1 MNFKQQMEAKK
12 KTKFPV
18 KEFVADIKNDI
29 LHDRLT
35 LPTLPDVALEALLI
49 VNDVDSSAE
58 DVARIVSKDTS
69 IAARLVRYANSPIY
83 HGSDPATTV
92 SRAITRIG
100 FDSVKQAI
108 YLVSMRD
115 VFETGIELIR
125 KRMNRL
131 WQHSVRV
138 ASKSALLADQFPHL
152 DKETALLAGLIH
164 DVGVIPVLLKAKDY
178 EELHSSE
185 ANLEKVISGLHMA
198 LGKILLSHWKFEPV
212 LLDVA
217 ALHDHLDR
225 EPPSDQVDYVDII
238 QVANILSYT
247 GSGHI
252 YARMDRRKIPAFR
265 RLGLEELMV
274 PGGEAKLIEQTR
286 DLQDKIF

>member
-1 MNFKQQMEAKK
+1 MEENNN

-18 KEFVADIKNDI
+18 KAFVADIKEDI
-29 LHDRLT
+29 LHNKLT
-35 LPTLPDVALEALLI
+35 LPTLPDVALEALLV
-49 VNDVDSSAE
+49 VNDADSSAE
-58 DVARIVSKDTS
+58 DVARIVAKDAS

-83 HGSDPATTV
+83 HGSDPVTTV

-115 VFETGIELIR
+115 VFETGIDVIR

-131 WQHSVRV
+131 WKHSVMV
-138 ASKSALLADQFPHL
+138 ASKSALLAQQFTHL

-164 DVGVIPVLLKAKDY
+164 DVGVIPVLLKAKNYPELY
-178 EELHSSE
+178 ENEK
-185 ANLEKVISGLHMA
+185 NLDKVISGLHMA
-198 LGKILLSHWKFEPV
+198 IGKILLSHWKFEPV
-212 LLDVA
+212 LLEVA

-225 EPPSDQVDYVDII
+225 KPEGDQVDYVDIV

-247 GSGHI
+247 GSGHP
-252 YARMDRRKIPAFR
+252 YARIDRRKVNAFR
-265 RLGLEELMV
+265 RLALEELME
-274 PGGEAKLIEQTR
+274 PGGEAKLRELSR
-286 DLQDKIF
+286 DLESKVF